1 MLFSFP
7 IAQWLPWIFFTVLF
21 LYAIHYGQLPSIHSW
36 QKFCDSFESKGAQ
49 LLLLWVTDGIVLG
62 VTVLF
67 WKKFD
72 SQLQTTIVGLLSGI
86 NGAFLGAIG
95 ARQTS
100 NAAQDTPPASQ
111 PSPRV
116 ARSAAQAAPL
126 PPANPSVV
134 PFGAN
139 DAKT

>member
-1 MLFSFP
+1 MLYSFP

-21 LYAIHYGQLPSIHSW
+21 LYAIRYGQLPSIHSW

-49 LLLLWVTDGIVLG
+49 LLLLWVTDGIVLA

-100 NAAQDTPPASQ
+100 NAAQDTPSASQ
-111 PSPRV
+111 PAARA
-116 ARSAAQAAPL
+116 ARSAA
-126 PPANPSVV
+126 PPTNVSAANPAVV